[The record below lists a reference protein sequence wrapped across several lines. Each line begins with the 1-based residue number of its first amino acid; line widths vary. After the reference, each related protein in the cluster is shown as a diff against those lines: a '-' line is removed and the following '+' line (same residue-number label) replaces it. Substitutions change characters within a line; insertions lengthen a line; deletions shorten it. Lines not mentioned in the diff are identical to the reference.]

1 MSAAVLEGGI
11 AGPAMAGVLVARAPA
26 NVSLR
31 VRRAVPADVAGMVEL
46 LDGYAAQGLVLPR
59 TADQVVRHFRE
70 FVIAED
76 AHGIVGCSGLR
87 VYSPELGEVC
97 ALAVAER
104 SQGTGVGRRMVEAL
118 LAEARMLRLRRVFA
132 MTLQEGFF
140 GRLGFVPVPLESIP
154 EKVAADQAEG
164 IDRLLCPKLAMVCE
178 LGN

>member
-46 LDGYAAQGLVLPR
+46 LNGYAAQGLVLPR

-76 AHGIVGCSGLR
+76 AHGIVGCAGLR
-87 VYSPELGEVC
+87 VYSSELGEVC

-104 SQGTGVGRRMVEAL
+104 SQGKGVGRRMVEAL
-118 LAEARMLRLRRVFA
+118 AGRGAVFGLRRVFA
-132 MTLQEGFF
+132 MTLRKEFF
-140 GRLGFVPVPLESIP
+140 GRLGFVPVPLGRSPRRSPPTSGGDRSALVP
-154 EKVAADQAEG
+154 EV
-164 IDRLLCPKLAMVCE
+164 AMVCE